1 MDTLLNV
8 PQAAK
13 VLGTGERF
21 IRRLV
26 AERRIRFHRVGS
38 HIRIELSDLEAF
50 VAAGTVEPS
59 RPPVRF

>member
-8 PQAAK
+8 PQAAE

-38 HIRIELSDLEAF
+38 HIRIERSDLEAF
-50 VAAGTVEPS
+50 VAAGTVEAA
-59 RPPVRF
+59 RPPLRL